1 MLTDLFKIFFL
12 CGVIVFSSLIS
23 FQGDAVAVEKQTVSA
38 FLRVKDEIKTIEA
51 CLNSIDGVFDKI
63 VIIHSNEKDDGSVA
77 VMNKWCSAR
86 SSCEIHE
93 YPHRVIPSHHSEYRT
108 TKVDYKNTL
117 AAYYNFGLMF
127 FEPEEWVVKIDG
139 DQVYIKDRLEKVVS
153 FIKTKANPEKGYGL
167 CGYNTFNW
175 KGYFVKFKNA
185 PINGKGGDSFIVKRK
200 YISDFYQMRNFEAI
214 SLKTNERTHV
224 LKEPVWFHFMKS
236 LKSKGVIRKTD
247 DAPVDEVAFLDEE
260 EKRLFKENI
269 LPYLE
274 NSPYRDLKLEND

>member
-1 MLTDLFKIFFL
+1 MAHEA
-12 CGVIVFSSLIS
+12 S
-23 FQGDAVAVEKQTVSA
+23 EKQTVSA
-38 FLRVKDEIKTIEA
+38 FLRVKNEIKTIEA

-77 VMNKWCSAR
+77 FMNKWCSKR
-86 SSCEIHE
+86 KECEIHE
-93 YPHRVIPSHHSEYRT
+93 YPFAVVPSHDQRYVQKTVPYE
-108 TKVDYKNTL
+108 NTL
-117 AAYYNFGLMF
+117 AAYNNFGLKF

-139 DQVYIKDRLEKVVS
+139 DQVYIKDRLEKAVA
-153 FIKTKANPEKGYGL
+153 FIKTKANPGKGYGL

-175 KGYFVKFKNA
+175 KGYFVKFKNT

-214 SLKTNERTHV
+214 SLKTNDRTHV

-236 LKSKGVIRKTD
+236 LKLRGVIRKTD
-247 DAPVDEVAFLDEE
+247 DASVDEVAFLDED
-260 EKRLFKENI
+260 EKRLFNENI

-274 NSPYRDLKLEND
+274 NSPYRGLKLEND